1 MSRNNIIIV
10 LCMFLCTLTSI
21 YSTYPEVSI
30 IATPSSLE
38 NTSLF
43 LEGWLGTSA
52 QVQINNQVAESSFAF
67 SNPNSISIPLE
78 ATMDQVPI
86 EVSVGERF
94 NFVHSAQTEV
104 TYDIFIY
111 KESDSGNE
119 QIFRHT
125 LSSGISPDVQ
135 ITEPGT
141 YVIQDLS
148 SGLSRQFSVNYQTL
162 SKTIPL
168 TPSLL
173 SDGQNTIT
181 IISNS
186 PNGESSTTQNTFEFE
201 KYANSITF
209 TSPNVSQTT
218 SITGTITA
226 ENLDDEFYYIIN
238 QEGFLANCGS
248 YAANKI
254 TFSANGDEVTLSGL
268 QEGNNIVRII
278 STSASCDTISGEYR
292 FEVLVDRVAP
302 RLNLVEATY
311 GRPGSDDSGEYEP
324 EVFEQELIYT
334 NENTITLFY
343 DAQDIATFEYI
354 INGRADLPL
363 VNYQTLDQI
372 PNIQNY
378 YVESDGSNLE
388 IVLQPFSEYTQSYVL
403 WSYDRIEERRA
414 SISNGEIRI
423 SLNLEENVKEVTL
436 QYFEGDGPDT
446 FKEDLTIYDIA
457 FQDEGEKET
466 VDEIDSRGLY
476 EVPLS
481 LDDGRNNITLL
492 AYDISGNVAKE
503 SFSIDIDSEEPE
515 LGDRDDF
522 DPFPSSTVHF
532 PIQKLKGNVNK
543 PGVHIEV
550 FTIPE
555 GEQTFNDFEGVS
567 RDATCS
573 NFEQHYLVRAIDDLN
588 RQRPRSTTLNMQ
600 EIQLDISIQSLLL
613 NKETTTSDEN
623 GNFEVYIGL
632 EEASFTRGDVTT
644 QNDRVVDR
652 TESTNKVCIIME
664 DQHGNVNVEELSY
677 TLDTGNTMW
686 KISEVTTTPNSIYAA
701 EIEQVGTTLSGSG
714 DVQFSMIARFQY
726 LGPGEVED
734 ISAFT
739 ISLEN
744 TGDSDPFQG
753 RGRILS
759 SGMNYVFDKTT
770 NEMIVYV
777 PIEVSPLGEDPL
789 DYPSDIRFNFGA
801 KVTYTLEDNTMPID
815 TRNPIYFEAIVNIE
829 RPLDHTKWLTPSTI
843 ESGLEFINK
852 TIKFT
857 EKATNVMKYASL
869 GSTLLCTGYKFY
881 HSGVCLPAAQAE
893 TDPIKKQEAI
903 DKCNEKFYNVCDRVA
918 GLESPPSCEILGN
931 NNDGFV
937 DLKTAGATGTLNEND
952 FTGSLNFNQD
962 GRLAGNIEDIRI
974 IENSNRCEGLNAPRG
989 QKYVEITGN
998 VNKFEEQTSVTGGI
1012 RTIESEARITGQC
1025 VLAKV
1030 NDDKKITSINLQ
1042 QAGNLCY
1049 TPKAPVHD
1057 NTKCSLS
1064 LYGIKNQPGS
1074 INNGIPGKDPS
1085 TSILSSLQCG
1095 AVVDTYKH
1103 LEVALRVQQGIQK
1116 CLEQARIGEINGGYC
1131 ERLVSAAVCDLATN
1145 VVLPEVIQSSQ
1156 NSINKDGSRDGEV
1169 LSTTFANLRQSERAY
1184 NQRYEG
1190 TALAQAGL
1198 STDQILNTACLGA
1211 LTGDWSVF
1219 EENILSTIEDAEVD
1233 PVFGPP
1239 IAESRLQG
1247 YNPITGEIAIRYQ
1260 FTHAAVSGGQRIRT
1274 EVQFICNPNAPNAQ
1288 FCPENTIVRSGDNG
1302 PDFRQRTL
1310 FVAEDESVQE
1320 NIIITEN
1327 EGVYWYNQIQLVHE
1341 YEVKGERKEETQ
1353 VFNIAHKS
1361 EMFAQCDW
1369 DGNLFALGTTQGSTI
1384 GGEEV
1389 LPVGGISCD
1398 TIFGEDSLLASYE
1411 INDRET
1417 RLLPVGQTT
1426 YYPGNSIYLDLSL
1439 SARGNS
1445 EGEQLELVHYISC
1458 KTDSE
1463 GGTYKLGSN
1472 KISPPLRTPISGLTG
1487 DTASAQIPV
1496 ELIDTL
1502 EDVGSNNGN
1511 YVVRVDNLAES
1522 QKYIALVGTSGIES
1536 AQTFINSIE
1545 VGGEEVKDLIY
1556 KSLVVQ
1562 NLNVNN
1568 NNANAKT
1575 TFIPLNGLVSGKT
1588 LNIEFNG
1595 KPENVQVQVGNL
1607 LNAGSQTCNLDTGAG
1622 CQFEGTGYNF
1632 QSSGMLVAGACTLK
1646 ARVLPASQASQIT
1659 LDNFETFSPISA
1671 SGESEDIITDQRL
1684 DQNDIYTTT
1693 IQVKERDTN
1702 VNSIAHFSSILIPS
1716 EDGVITLNKEDSIF
1730 TGKILYQNSL
1740 GKDLKVDLEYDFS
1753 INGYGSLGTNKTT
1766 ISEGKDSF
1774 KVLLDSG
1781 KIEDALNSLS
1791 IENNPTG
1798 LFRGSKP
1805 SLEGVFTYTINYY
1818 EDNNNVIDNSKKETG
1833 AIRFN
1838 IISGEIQDE
1847 PEEDNR
1853 GNDENTDVEDSD

>member
-78 ATMDQVPI
+78 TTMDQVPI

-94 NFVHSAQTEV
+94 NFVHTAQTEV

-125 LSSGISPDVQ
+125 LNSGISPDVQ

-148 SGLSRQFSVNYQTL
+148 SGLSRQFSVNYKTL
-162 SKTIPL
+162 SKTITL
-168 TPSLL
+168 SPSLL

-226 ENLDDEFYYIIN
+226 ENLDDQFYYIIN

-268 QEGNNIVRII
+268 QEGNNVVRII

-292 FEVLVDRVAP
+292 FNVLVDRVAP

-311 GRPGSDDSGEYEP
+311 GRSGSDDSGEYEP
-324 EVFEQELIYT
+324 EVFDQELIYT

-457 FQDEGEKET
+457 FQDEGEKKT

-481 LDDGRNNITLL
+481 LEDGRNNITLL

-515 LGDRDDF
+515 LGDRDNF

-573 NFEQHYLVRAIDDLN
+573 NFEQYYIVRAIDDLN

-632 EEASFTRGDVTT
+632 EEESFTRGDVTT
-644 QNDRVVDR
+644 QDDRFVDR
-652 TESTNKVCIIME
+652 IKSTNKVCIIME

-677 TLDTGNTMW
+677 ILDTGNTMW

-734 ISAFT
+734 ISRFS
-739 ISLEN
+739 ISLET

-753 RGRILS
+753 RGRILD

-789 DYPSDIRFNFGA
+789 DYPSDIKFNFGA
-801 KVTYTLEDNTMPID
+801 SVTYTLEDNTMPID
-815 TRNPIYFEAIVNIE
+815 TTNPIYFEAIVNIE

-893 TDPIKKQEAI
+893 SDPVKKQEAI

-937 DLKTAGATGTLNEND
+937 DLKNPGATGTLNEND

-974 IENSNRCEGLNAPRG
+974 IENSNRCEGLNAPKG

-998 VNKFEEQTSVTGGI
+998 VNKFEEQTSITGGI

-1049 TPKAPVHD
+1049 TPTAPVHD

-1064 LYGIKNQPGS
+1064 LYGIKDQPGS
-1074 INNGIPGKDPS
+1074 VDGGIPGKDPS

-1103 LEVALRVQQGIQK
+1103 LEVALRVQEGIQK

-1156 NSINKDGSRDGEV
+1156 NSINKDGSREGEV

-1190 TALAQAGL
+1190 TALSQAGL

-1274 EVQFICNPNAPNAQ
+1274 EVQFICNPNAPNAE

-1369 DGNLFALGTTQGSTI
+1369 DGSLFALGTTQSSTI

-1389 LPVGGISCD
+1389 APIGGISCD

-1417 RLLPVGQTT
+1417 RLLPAGQTT
-1426 YYPGNSIYLDLSL
+1426 YYPGNGVYLDISIT
-1439 SARGNS
+1439 SRGNS
-1445 EGEQLELVHYISC
+1445 QNEQLAIAHYTSC
-1458 KTDSE
+1458 QTNGE
-1463 GGTYKLGSN
+1463 GDFKLGS
-1472 KISPPLRTPISGLTG
+1472 KSKTPPHVHVIQGLLG
-1487 DTASAQIPV
+1487 DVNSLNIPV
-1496 ELIDTL
+1496 QLVDAIEEIGTNANNYEITVPSLKETDKHIILISTSGVQAAETFIERMEIGG
-1502 EDVGSNNGN
+1502 EDVSNFASNT
-1511 YVVRVDNLAES
+1511 
-1522 QKYIALVGTSGIES
+1522 Q
-1536 AQTFINSIE
+1536 SI
-1545 VGGEEVKDLIY
+1545 IP
-1556 KSLVVQ
+1556 Q
-1562 NLNVNN
+1562 NLNVNEG
-1568 NNANAKT
+1568 T
-1575 TFIPLNGLVSGKT
+1575 STPSVRMIDISSIDRSGKT
-1588 LNIEFNG
+1588 LYLEFN
-1595 KPENVQVQVGNL
+1595 ENTQNVQVQVGTFDSATGNITAVGYPL
-1607 LNAGSQTCNLDTGAG
+1607 TKGGSLTAGQ
-1622 CQFEGTGYNF
+1622 
-1632 QSSGMLVAGACTLK
+1632 CTLY
-1646 ARVLPASQASQIT
+1646 ARLLPESQARQLT
-1659 LDNFETFSPISA
+1659 LSNFRTFNPISA
-1671 SGESEDIITDQRL
+1671 SDDEGNLIVDNRINEQEIYSTTFQVEKSSGSLLHFSELLSPNENGVIGLSKDQETLELEFIYQNSEGNQITPKVEASFSIQGYGEIGTLELKNLSKKSTE
-1684 DQNDIYTTT
+1684 
-1693 IQVKERDTN
+1693 E
-1702 VNSIAHFSSILIPS
+1702 NSITYTASIA
-1716 EDGVITLNKEDSIF
+1716 LNKEELN
-1730 TGKILYQNSL
+1730 KILDSL
-1740 GKDLKVDLEYDFS
+1740 TVES
-1753 INGYGSLGTNKTT
+1753 
-1766 ISEGKDSF
+1766 
-1774 KVLLDSG
+1774 
-1781 KIEDALNSLS
+1781 
-1791 IENNPTG
+1791 NPLG
-1798 LFRGSKP
+1798 LFVGSKP
-1805 SLEGVFTYTINYY
+1805 SVKGVITYNIKYPTSQNQDYNNNLKEETKTIEFNIVDKNAQIK
-1818 EDNNNVIDNSKKETG
+1818 EDNTQKIKD
-1833 AIRFN
+1833 
-1838 IISGEIQDE
+1838 
-1847 PEEDNR
+1847 P
-1853 GNDENTDVEDSD
+1853 DSVKPPGSI